1 MQRASALL
9 YLCIAINA
17 ATQTAPPAISVGEAI
32 DRALRTSSL
41 TDHGKPFHAVL
52 MISNPKNAASAYSA
66 TVEVFWNNKKSYH
79 TVITSPTYSQTR
91 IVQGNAIEEHDT
103 GDFYPPWLQDYVTA
117 LLNPLHLPNAFQNAT
132 GQIFLGE
139 HMRSCIRHEDKPG
152 GITND
157 LTYASICFAG
167 NEPHLDSMKDFT
179 YFMSFSDYKS
189 FDKKD
194 IPRTYQGE
202 MDGTDPIL
210 GRLATLEPL
219 ANFDPAIFTVATPTP
234 PANYMETTPVST
246 LQEESMLEHADNSPW
261 PPVRD
266 GKTEGFMIVYA
277 VTDRTGKVRSA
288 HKYNSDNAEL
298 EDAGVAR
305 ALHYKFKPLVING
318 VPQQM
323 AMPLVLHFSSRI
335 VDPKP
340 LVTGEV
346 IKDYV
351 SGCGTPDLPT
361 GLLPKGTPFHIRYL
375 ISEEGKVYE
384 ENFPEANDALQIP
397 QALLNPA
404 WASLRTCNF
413 RPYLRDG
420 KPTEYFV
427 LFAFAAP

>member
-1 MQRASALL
+1 MQRAGALL
-9 YLCIAINA
+9 YLCFAINA
-17 ATQTAPPAISVGEAI
+17 AAQTAPPAISVGEAI
-32 DRALRTSSL
+32 DHTIRTSSL
-41 TDHGKPFHAVL
+41 IDRGKPFHAVL
-52 MISNPKNAASAYSA
+52 TTSNPNNAASAYNA
-66 TVEVFWNNKKSYH
+66 TVEVFWNNKKSYR
-79 TVITSPTYSQTR
+79 TVITSPTFSQTR
-91 IVQGNAIEEHDT
+91 IVQGDAIEEHNT
-103 GDFYPPWLQDYVTA
+103 GDFYPPWLQNYVTA

-167 NEPHLDSMKDFT
+167 NQPHLDSMTDFT
-179 YFMSFSDYKS
+179 YSMSFSDYQP
-189 FDKKD
+189 FEKKQ
-194 IPRTYQGE
+194 IPRAYEGE
-202 MDGTDPIL
+202 MDGRDPII
-210 GRLATLEPL
+210 GRFTTLEPL
-219 ANFDPAIFTVATPTP
+219 ANPNPAIFTITTTTP
-234 PANYMETTPVST
+234 PAERIETTPVST

-266 GKTEGFMIVYA
+266 GKAEGYMIVYA
-277 VTDRTGKVRSA
+277 VTDRTGQVRSA

-305 ALHYKFKPLVING
+305 ALHYKFKPLLIDG

-335 VDPKP
+335 ADPKP
-340 LVTGEV
+340 IVTGDT

-351 SGCGTPDLPT
+351 SGCGTADLPT

-384 ENFPEANDALQIP
+384 ESFPEANDAVQIP

-404 WASLRTCNF
+404 WGSLRTCHF
-413 RPYLRDG
+413 HPYLRDG

-427 LFAFAAP
+427 LFTFTAP